1 MSRKEVVHLAAE
13 GGIELS
19 GPPFSQS
26 EGFALE
32 TALRKAPVF
41 SDLTAEQ
48 LQWLKANSEVVR
60 LPAGEVLY
68 FEGRRV
74 DWIFALLEGEALGR
88 RETAGANAQGHLWR
102 AGQVLGLLALSHIV
116 SPVTARL
123 TKPSWILRLHKT
135 RFEEM
140 FHCIPQLTP
149 RMIDLV
155 VYRVQEGAALN
166 YRRDD
171 ALSPEERAVLTSFE
185 KDLPNRAASAPVL
198 DALEQFDREQD
209 LEAWLNRHGVANA
222 TQLAS
227 ELVSAGVNRA
237 ALAEVGATVR
247 GHVLSELLSRAISSY
262 IPGTPEE

>member
-1 MSRKEVVHLAAE
+1 MSRKEAVHLAAE

-48 LQWLKANSEVVR
+48 LQWLKAKSEMVR
-60 LPAGEVLY
+60 LPAGEVLF

-74 DWIFALLEGEALGR
+74 DWIFALQEGEASGR
-88 RETAGANAQGHLWR
+88 RETAGADAQGHLWR

-140 FHCIPQLTP
+140 FHCIS
-149 RMIDLV
+149 
-155 VYRVQEGAALN
+155 AAYCSN
-166 YRRDD
+166 D
-171 ALSPEERAVLTSFE
+171 
-185 KDLPNRAASAPVL
+185 
-198 DALEQFDREQD
+198 
-209 LEAWLNRHGVANA
+209 
-222 TQLAS
+222 
-227 ELVSAGVNRA
+227 
-237 ALAEVGATVR
+237 
-247 GHVLSELLSRAISSY
+247 
-262 IPGTPEE
+262 